1 MRVLIKQSDSLTTPD
16 LRSNILA
23 MQTKSSNKLNIA
35 IIGTGNIGTDLM
47 IKVMRSEHMTCTLFA
62 GRNFNSA
69 GMKRANALG
78 VPISDRG
85 IEAIVNDPDI
95 CDVIFDCTS
104 AQAHAEHWAIL
115 EKLGKTVI
123 DMTPA
128 KLGELC
134 VPAINAAECLAT
146 GARNINM
153 ITCGGQSSIPI
164 GYALSQVHK
173 DIDYIE
179 VASSIASRSAGP
191 ATRHNLDEYIETTQE
206 ALRTFSGA
214 KRTKAIL
221 ILNPAHPPIDMQ
233 TTIYAKISNPDLHAI
248 RASVSAMVEKLKLYV
263 PGYQLVVPPTVDGGK
278 VITTIK
284 VLGAGDY
291 LPQYAGNLDII
302 NCAAIAMAELIAKSG
317 TFRKA

>member
-1 MRVLIKQSDSLTTPD
+1 MTP
-16 LRSNILA
+16 
-23 MQTKSSNKLNIA
+23 SNKLKIA

-47 IKVMRSEHMTCTLFA
+47 VKVMRSEHMTCTLFA

-78 VPISDRG
+78 VAISDRG
-85 IEAIVNDPDI
+85 IEAIVNDPAI
-95 CDVIFDCTS
+95 CDVVFDCTS
-104 AQAHAEHWAIL
+104 AHAHIEHWAIL
-115 EKLGKTVI
+115 DKLGKTVI

-134 VPAINAAECLAT
+134 VPAINAEECLAT

-164 GYALSQVHK
+164 AYAISQVHS

-191 ATRHNLDEYIETTQE
+191 ATRHNLDEYIDTTQE
-206 ALRTFSGA
+206 ALKNLTGA
-214 KRTKAIL
+214 KRAKAIL
-221 ILNPAHPPIDMQ
+221 ILNPANPPIDMQ
-233 TTIYAKISNPDLHAI
+233 TTIYAKIADPDLPAI
-248 RASVSAMVEKLKLYV
+248 QASVASMVEKLKQYV
-263 PGYQLVVPPTVDGGK
+263 PGYQLIVPPTAEGGK
-278 VITTIK
+278 VIITVK
-284 VLGAGDY
+284 VIGAGDY

-302 NCAAIAMAELIAKSG
+302 NCAAIAMAERIAKSG
-317 TFRKA
+317 SSLELKA

>member
-1 MRVLIKQSDSLTTPD
+1 MASPK
-16 LRSNILA
+16 
-23 MQTKSSNKLNIA
+23 KLKIG

-47 IKVMRSEHMTCTLFA
+47 VKIMRSQHLICTLFA
-62 GRNFNSA
+62 GRNFNST

-78 VPISDRG
+78 VTISDRG
-85 IEAIVNDPDI
+85 IEAIVNDPAI
-95 CDVIFDCTS
+95 CDVVFDCTS

-115 EKLGKTVI
+115 DRLGKIVI

-134 VPAINAAECLAT
+134 IPAINAAECLAT

-164 GYALSQVHK
+164 AYAISQAQP
-173 DIDYIE
+173 DIDYVE

-206 ALRTFSGA
+206 ALQTFSGA
-214 KRTKAIL
+214 KHAKAIL
-221 ILNPAHPPIDMQ
+221 ILNPASPPIDMQ
-233 TTIYAKISNPDLHAI
+233 TTIYAKMSNPNLSAI
-248 RASVSAMVEKLKLYV
+248 QASVVAMVEKLKLYV
-263 PGYQLVVPPTVDGGK
+263 PGYQLIVPPTLEGGK
-278 VITTIK
+278 VVTTIK

-302 NCAAIAMAELIAKSG
+302 NCAAIAMAERFAQSG
-317 TFRKA
+317 APFESSP

>member
-1 MRVLIKQSDSLTTPD
+1 MTSFK
-16 LRSNILA
+16 
-23 MQTKSSNKLNIA
+23 KLKIA

-47 IKVMRSEHMTCTLFA
+47 VKVMRSDHLTCTLFA
-62 GRNFNSA
+62 GRNFSSA

-78 VPISDRG
+78 VSVSDRG
-85 IEAIVNDPDI
+85 IEAILNDPAI
-95 CDVIFDCTS
+95 CDVVFDCTS
-104 AQAHAEHWAIL
+104 AHAHTEHWAIL
-115 EKLGKTVI
+115 DRLGKTVI

-134 VPAINAAECLAT
+134 VPAINASECLAT

-164 GYALSQVHK
+164 AYAIAQAQP
-173 DIDYIE
+173 DIDYVE

-206 ALRTFSGA
+206 ALQRFSGA
-214 KRTKAIL
+214 RRTKAIL
-221 ILNPAHPPIDMQ
+221 ILNPANPPIDMQ
-233 TTIYAKISNPDLHAI
+233 TTIYAKIADPDMPAI
-248 RASVSAMVEKLKLYV
+248 QASVAAMVEKLKQYV
-263 PGYQLVVPPTVDGGK
+263 PGYQLIVAPTLEGGK

-302 NCAAIAMAELIAKSG
+302 NCAAIAMAERIAQSG
-317 TFRKA
+317 QESLK

>member
-1 MRVLIKQSDSLTTPD
+1 MTP
-16 LRSNILA
+16 
-23 MQTKSSNKLNIA
+23 TNKLKIA

-47 IKVMRSEHMTCTLFA
+47 VKVMRSEQMTCTLFA

-85 IEAIVNDPDI
+85 IEAIVNNTAI
-95 CDVIFDCTS
+95 CDAVFDCTS
-104 AQAHAEHWAIL
+104 AHAHVEHWAIL
-115 EKLGKTVI
+115 NALGKTVI

-134 VPAINAAECLAT
+134 VPAINADECLASGT
-146 GARNINM
+146 RNINM

-164 GYALSQVHK
+164 AHAISQVHA

-191 ATRHNLDEYIETTQE
+191 ATRNNLDEYIDTTQE
-206 ALRTFSGA
+206 AIKTLTGA
-214 KRTKAIL
+214 KRAKAIL
-221 ILNPAHPPIDMQ
+221 ILNPANPPIDMQ
-233 TTIYAKISNPDLHAI
+233 TTIYAKIANPDLPAI
-248 RASVSAMVEKLKLYV
+248 QASVAAMVEKLKQYV
-263 PGYQLVVPPTVDGGK
+263 PGYQLIVPPTAEGGK
-278 VITTIK
+278 VIITVK
-284 VLGAGDY
+284 VVGAGDY

-302 NCAAIAMAELIAKSG
+302 NCAAIAMAERIAQSG
-317 TFRKA
+317 AHL